1 MKNEGPCQVLRWS
14 YLGRIWGRVK
24 MIAWIDILKGKRN
37 TNGMECLKAL
47 VFENS
52 DPALT
57 SSMALD
63 MFISLSFSI

>member
-1 MKNEGPCQVLRWS
+1 MKNERPCQVLRWS
-14 YLGRIWGRVK
+14 YPGGILGRVK
-24 MIAWIDILKGKRN
+24 MIAWIDSLKGKHT

-57 SSMALD
+57 SCDLRQVP
-63 MFISLSFSI
+63 